1 MGTATTIQITTDT
14 RDLLRDL
21 GKKGETYDQ
30 LIIRLIKLLKRVE
43 FCEDIDRIVETEE
56 FVPLDDI

>member
-1 MGTATTIQITTDT
+1 MSSVTTIQISRDT
-14 RDLLRDL
+14 REQLRDL

-30 LIIRLIKLLKRVE
+30 LLLRLIELARRGKFFE
-43 FCEDIDRIVETEE
+43 EIDRIIENEE